1 MKDSP
6 EQLPLLLS
14 LCGLPV
20 HNSKENE
27 SIKETRRPEVKIIFD
42 HYIFD
47 EPNPHLQI
55 FLARVFPKL
64 LTKIQNK
71 MRQIM

>member
-1 MKDSP
+1 MP
-6 EQLPLLLS
+6 V
-14 LCGLPV
+14 CGLPV

-64 LTKIQNK
+64 LTKIQK
-71 MRQIM
+71 EMCQIM